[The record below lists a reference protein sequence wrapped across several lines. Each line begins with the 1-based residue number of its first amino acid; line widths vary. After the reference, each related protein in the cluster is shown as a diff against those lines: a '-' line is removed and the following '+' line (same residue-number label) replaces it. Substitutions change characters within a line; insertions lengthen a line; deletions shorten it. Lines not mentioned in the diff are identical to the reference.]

1 MLKSYYGINFIN
13 SIDINECKLYND
25 TCSMNASCINSEG
38 SFSCLCLPGYT
49 GDGFELC
56 TGMCRKCHYKFPYDE
71 KNVKSLIKM
80 LIYYF
85 YRHQWMR
92 TLQ

>member
-25 TCSMNASCINSEG
+25 TCSMNASCMNSEG

-56 TGMCRKCHYKFPYDE
+56 TGMCRKCHYKISIWWE
-71 KNVKSLIKM
+71 K
-80 LIYYF
+80 
-85 YRHQWMR
+85 R
-92 TLQ
+92 